1 MAPAHVE
8 SRAAGAC
15 RDSDHA
21 DRGAILRRYR
31 SGIFQAVQ
39 NGGRIEHQFQRVHEL
54 RADPVQP
61 RGKFCNAFRF
71 KIIPYS
77 PRQNQRAPE
86 TVPAEF
92 RGHIQVFAAD
102 APAVGRRGKERHVS
116 RQSPQ
121 IADMVCDAFQ
131 FQCERSQCL
140 RPFRR
145 ACAGQGFEY
154 PRISGSRCRGT
165 VSGGG
170 FHEVNRPFV
179 GTADQHFFNAAVL
192 ISKFDFKRIDIF
204 AHTLKTEMP
213 RFDHACVN
221 RPHRDLMGGGA
232 FHRKI
237 IRDSGDRFAGTPPY
251 IRCAVHG
258 FVETDRLEPGMPQ
271 RHDAGLFGNFALEP
285 VKLRALF
292 RQGFI
297 RGTDD

>member
-1 MAPAHVE
+1 
-8 SRAAGAC
+8 
-15 RDSDHA
+15 
-21 DRGAILRRYR
+21 
-31 SGIFQAVQ
+31 
-39 NGGRIEHQFQRVHEL
+39 
-54 RADPVQP
+54 
-61 RGKFCNAFRF
+61 
-71 KIIPYS
+71 
-77 PRQNQRAPE
+77 
-86 TVPAEF
+86 
-92 RGHIQVFAAD
+92 
-102 APAVGRRGKERHVS
+102 
-116 RQSPQ
+116 
-121 IADMVCDAFQ
+121 MVCDAFQ

-251 IRCAVHG
+251 IRCAVHV

-297 RGTDD
+297 RGADNRRNQAKGGRRIIGKHGDQFMPLFLLQREKGRYPHFLLRDRLNQRFAEFGELRARQGRQRRRGAVFQNQKRCIHIRVSPYSVSTEALCRTPVL